1 MSQSLFS
8 LGFGVGSKNLQGDWL
23 ETFYPQP
30 LLNPDP
36 AIVQAV
42 KQVLGYNG
50 GNTIIP
56 FNWDKASELAH
67 LLKHIAPQQSALLVR
82 LAESHRPTV
91 ATLLEHD
98 DAPQTVP
105 GAYLKL
111 HLISHRLLKSQQT
124 NLEGL
129 FDLLPNVAWTN
140 LGAVDLNEVAA
151 LQLEERIK
159 GRLLDVFSVDQLPK
173 MTDYV
178 VPLDVHIADSAR
190 VRLGAY
196 LGSHTRVLHDGC
208 IEANMGVDEQS
219 WVEGSVLNQQLL
231 AMTGEHCSI
240 GAHAH
245 VSIILGDR
253 NHVESGLHIE
263 ASTLI
268 NLLDAEQNLIRTVKA
283 ESLANT
289 HDLSFRRNA
298 QTGAIECLVLATPK
312 PL

>member
-1 MSQSLFS
+1 MTQSLFS
-8 LGFGVGSKNLQGDWL
+8 LGFGVGSKNLKEQWL
-23 ETFYPQP
+23 EVFYPKP

-36 AIVQAV
+36 AIIDAV
-42 KQVLGYNG
+42 HKVLDYQG
-50 GNTIIP
+50 GNCIIQ
-56 FNWDKASELAH
+56 FNWDKASELAY
-67 LLKHIAPQQSALLVR
+67 LLKHIAPEQSASLVR

-91 ATLLEHD
+91 ATILAD
-98 DAPQTVP
+98 DTAPETVP

-129 FDLLPNVAWTN
+129 FELLPNVAWTN
-140 LGAVDLNEVAA
+140 LGAVDLNELAA

-196 LGSHTRVLHDGC
+196 LGSQTRVLHDGC
-208 IEANMGVDEQS
+208 IEANMGVDAQS

-240 GAHAH
+240 GSHAH
-245 VSIILGDR
+245 VSITLGDR
-253 NHVESGLHIE
+253 NHVESGVHIE
-263 ASTLI
+263 ANTPI
-268 NLLDAEQNLIRTVKA
+268 NLLDQNAALVRTVTA
-283 ESLANT
+283 QTLANT
-289 HDLSFRRNA
+289 HDLVFRRNR
-298 QTGAIECLVLATPK
+298 QTGSIECL
-312 PL
+312 PLTTLPE